1 MRLSEY
7 RAMLAR
13 AMPSMS
19 NLGEAT
25 LQFHCVR
32 NTHTKKI
39 RTPWKTGR
47 NTIASLRAMEKS
59 GGKYAP
65 AKGKYHINVGTQ
77 FHCVRNMHTKKYA
90 RLGKP
95 DAIQLRPYASWGN
108 WEEKLYS
115 YVLKYI
121 CLHKKTRR
129 VATTRLVIGMRWRTC
144 DDGAP

>member
-7 RAMLAR
+7 RAMLAW

-32 NTHTKKI
+32 KMHTQKTHTP
-39 RTPWKTGR
+39 RKTGR

-77 FHCVRNMHTKKYA
+77 FHCVRDTHPPKTHTPRETGRNTIA
-90 RLGKP
+90 SLRVMGKP
-95 DAIQLRPYASWGN
+95 HAG
-108 WEEKLYS
+108 
-115 YVLKYI
+115 
-121 CLHKKTRR
+121 
-129 VATTRLVIGMRWRTC
+129 
-144 DDGAP
+144 